1 MTPDAAEVV
10 VRALRGTDRA
20 GWDTL
25 WHGYL
30 DFYDETVDAET
41 TDVVFH
47 RLVDPGW
54 PQQFGLVAEVDGALQ
69 GIAHLALQPS
79 TWDTAS
85 DCYLEDLFVA
95 PDARGDGVASAIFEH
110 LVAEGRD
117 LGWRK
122 VHWLTDTGNATARRL
137 YDEVGS
143 LQDQVRYAIDL

>member
-1 MTPDAAEVV
+1 MTPDAPEIT

-20 GWDTL
+20 AWDAL

-30 DFYDETVDAET
+30 DFYDETVDDAT

-54 PQQFGLVAEVDGALQ
+54 PQQFGLVAEVDGALH
-69 GIAHLALQPS
+69 GFAHLGLQPS

-85 DCYLEDLFVA
+85 DCYLEDLFVN
-95 PDARGDGVASAIFEH
+95 PSSRGNGVARALFDQ

-122 VHWLTDTGNATARRL
+122 VHWLTETDNDTARRL
-137 YDEVGS
+137 YDEVGD